1 MYMMQPRI
9 DHTTHANCTTFVGT
23 GGHDIYSSPLRVE
36 GTGSIYDIANI
47 DKWRYIVQKTTAL
60 IIEIQK
66 QHSRKIERDANVD
79 IRSATEHLANIRRVF
94 NPAISDLA
102 NAFGVSRQAIYK
114 WIGSE
119 SKPEQEKFACIKLLS
134 QTADEFNNADI
145 SRAPAMLKMKAFNGQ
160 SLLDLVASGQMS
172 QEHVRTLVSEA
183 KTMEDAYNRSGLART
198 AAPVSDDWRNEISI
212 PGSPE

>member
-1 MYMMQPRI
+1 MYMMQPKI
-9 DHTTHANCTTFVGT
+9 DHTTHANRTTFARSS
-23 GGHDIYSSPLRVE
+23 GHDIYSSPRRIE
-36 GTGSIYDIANI
+36 GTGSIYDIAHI
-47 DKWRYIVQKTTAL
+47 DKWRDVVQKTTTL
-60 IIEIQK
+60 IIETQK
-66 QHSRKIERDANVD
+66 QTPRKVERNANVD
-79 IRSATEHLANIRRVF
+79 IRSASEHLANIRQVF

-119 SKPEQEKFACIKLLS
+119 SNPERDKFDCIKLLS
-134 QTADEFNNADI
+134 QAADEFKNAGI

-172 QEHVRTLVSEA
+172 SKHVRTLVSEA